1 METIVSSK
9 GQVVIPAALRRKLKL
24 KPGDRLDI
32 REETDGILMRPMGSA
47 RGNFVH
53 KPGRKH
59 PILSIGNRATI
70 RSAEVED
77 ILNETDV

>member
-32 REETDGILMRPMGSA
+32 HEETDGILLRPLASA
-47 RGNFVH
+47 RGKFVSR
-53 KPGRKH
+53 PGRKH
-59 PILSIGNRATI
+59 PVLSLGGSPVISSR
-70 RSAEVED
+70 EVED
-77 ILNETDV
+77 ILNETDA